1 MLLKRFSATVRRAL
15 GRPERA
21 TDGGAATAST
31 LDATPSPGI
40 PPDQRRCPNGC
51 DARTEL
57 VSQHELLE
65 SEDDDEW
72 LAGNDL
78 YDRGIETAGR
88 CRKCGKVHTNT
99 APRAT

>member
-15 GRPERA
+15 GRREPR
-21 TDGGAATAST
+21 TDGGVATASP
-31 LDATPSPGI
+31 DATPAPGI

-51 DARTEL
+51 DARTEI
-57 VSQHELLE
+57 VATANLLE
-65 SEDDDEW
+65 SEDSDEW
-72 LAGNDL
+72 LTGNDL

-88 CRKCGKVHTNT
+88 CEKCGEVHTNT